1 MEELDKFNQ
10 DHEKDKLKFKLILED
25 LPTGDYGY
33 KGKTISEFQVKTKKR
48 KVLVYKKEADSEGKL
63 F

>member
-10 DHEKDKLKFKLILED
+10 DHEKDKSKLKLIVED
-25 LPTGDYGY
+25 LPTGDYSY
-33 KGKTISEFQVKTKKR
+33 DGKTISEFEVKTKKR
-48 KVLVYKKEADSEGKL
+48 KVLVYRKEADTEGKL

>member
-10 DHEKDKLKFKLILED
+10 DHEKDKSKFKLILED

-33 KGKTISEFQVKTKKR
+33 KGKTISDFQVKTKKR
-48 KVLVYKKEADSEGKL
+48 KVSVYRKDVDTEGKL

>member
-10 DHEKDKLKFKLILED
+10 DHEKDKSKLKLIVED

-33 KGKTISEFQVKTKKR
+33 DGKTISEFEVKTKKR
-48 KVLVYKKEADSEGKL
+48 KVLVYRKEADTEGKL